1 VLYDVYS
8 VNLLSLL
15 IGVNVVWQF
24 LVVDV
29 LTTIRIIMHI
39 S

>member
-1 VLYDVYS
+1 MLYDVDI

-24 LVVDV
+24 LIVDV

>member
-1 VLYDVYS
+1 MLYDVYS